1 MEVGGIMKI
10 ILINGSAIPLYEQI
24 KNAIKEN
31 ILKNKVE
38 EGEQLPSVR
47 ILSKD
52 LKVSILTVK
61 KAYDELEEEGF
72 VESRQGLGTF
82 VAGKDSE
89 VKREELQKKLEE
101 HLQEAINL
109 SIQLN
114 LDKKTILELFEI
126 LYKEGLDYDE

>member
-1 MEVGGIMKI
+1 MKI
-10 ILINGSAIPLYEQI
+10 ILINGSAVPLYEQI

-47 ILSKD
+47 TLSKD

-82 VAGKDSE
+82 VAAKDSE

>member
-1 MEVGGIMKI
+1 MKI

-24 KNAIKEN
+24 KNEIKEN
-31 ILKNKVE
+31 ILKNKVS
-38 EGEQLPSVR
+38 EGQQLPSVR
-47 ILSKD
+47 TLSKD

-114 LDKKTILELFEI
+114 LDKKTILELFDF

>member
-1 MEVGGIMKI
+1 MKI
-10 ILINGSAIPLYEQI
+10 ILINGSAVPLYEQI

-31 ILKNKVE
+31 ILKNKVS
-38 EGEQLPSVR
+38 EGQQLPSVR
-47 ILSKD
+47 TLSKD

-82 VAGKDSE
+82 VAEKDSE

>member
-1 MEVGGIMKI
+1 MKI

-47 ILSKD
+47 TLSKD

-82 VAGKDSE
+82 VAAKDSE

-126 LYKEGLDYDE
+126 LYKEGLGYDK

>member
-1 MEVGGIMKI
+1 MKI
-10 ILINGSAIPLYEQI
+10 ILINGSSVPLYEQI

-31 ILKNKVE
+31 ILKNKVK

-47 ILSKD
+47 TLSKD

-89 VKREELQKKLEE
+89 VKREEMQKELEN
-101 HLQEAINL
+101 HLIEAIKL
-109 SIQLN
+109 STDLD
-114 LDKKTILELFEI
+114 LDKETILELFEF

>member
-1 MEVGGIMKI
+1 MKI
-10 ILINGSAIPLYEQI
+10 ILINGSSVPLYEQI

-31 ILKNKVE
+31 ILKNKVK

-89 VKREELQKKLEE
+89 VKREEMQKELEN
-101 HLQEAINL
+101 HLIEAIKL
-109 SIQLN
+109 SADLD
-114 LDKKTILELFEI
+114 LDKETILELFEF

>member
-1 MEVGGIMKI
+1 MKI

-31 ILKNKVE
+31 ILKNKVS

-47 ILSKD
+47 TLSKD

-82 VAGKDSE
+82 VAAKDSE

>member
-1 MEVGGIMKI
+1 MKI
-10 ILINGSAIPLYEQI
+10 ILINGSSIPLYEQI

-31 ILKNKVE
+31 ILKNKVK

-47 ILSKD
+47 TLSKD

-89 VKREELQKKLEE
+89 VKREEMQKELEN
-101 HLQEAINL
+101 HLIEAIKL
-109 SIQLN
+109 SVDLD
-114 LDKKTILELFEI
+114 LDKETILELFEF

>member
-1 MEVGGIMKI
+1 MKI

-47 ILSKD
+47 TLSKD

-114 LDKKTILELFEI
+114 LDKKTVLELFEI